1 MNNYESNFDD
11 YIKNYIDIFNIEKYK
26 NFLDNNLIVYGPCG
40 IGKYSF
46 VLNLIQD
53 RSNTNLKYNKK
64 MVVTFN
70 KNDFYFRISDIH
82 YEIDVMLLGCNAK
95 LLWHEIYNH
104 IVDSFISKNQEIAYI
119 VLKNFHKINNE
130 LLDIFNTYM
139 QLDIIN
145 YTNIKYIII
154 TESINFLS
162 DNIFNRYKL
171 INLERPTKSSYVKI
185 LGYKL
190 DKNDDINNI
199 TNIQDIKKK
208 SFNMESSYKFMA
220 DIYTYAKKEFLEV
233 YHKEFINTIT
243 LPTYKDLKTY
253 WEANIYYDSIYD
265 EQFNKYA
272 QEHFSNND
280 NFYYNKVARLVSMS
294 K

>member
-119 VLKNFHKINNE
+119 VLKNFHKIN
-130 LLDIFNTYM
+130 
-139 QLDIIN
+139 
-145 YTNIKYIII
+145 
-154 TESINFLS
+154 
-162 DNIFNRYKL
+162 
-171 INLERPTKSSYVKI
+171 KI
-185 LGYKL
+185 
-190 DKNDDINNI
+190 
-199 TNIQDIKKK
+199 
-208 SFNMESSYKFMA
+208 S
-220 DIYTYAKKEFLEV
+220 
-233 YHKEFINTIT
+233 
-243 LPTYKDLKTY
+243 
-253 WEANIYYDSIYD
+253 
-265 EQFNKYA
+265 
-272 QEHFSNND
+272 
-280 NFYYNKVARLVSMS
+280 
-294 K
+294 

>member
-208 SFNMESSYKFMA
+208 SFNMESSYKFKNL
-220 DIYTYAKKEFLEV
+220 DINK
-233 YHKEFINTIT
+233 
-243 LPTYKDLKTY
+243 
-253 WEANIYYDSIYD
+253 NI
-265 EQFNKYA
+265 A
-272 QEHFSNND
+272 QEIID
-280 NFYYNKVARLVSMS
+280 LIKNKKDFGFLKLRELLYEICIIEVNVEILIFNII
-294 K
+294 KE

>member
-104 IVDSFISKNQEIAYI
+104 IVDSFISKNQQEQWEMSWENSIRMEIQH
-119 VLKNFHKINNE
+119 V
-130 LLDIFNTYM
+130 M
-139 QLDIIN
+139 
-145 YTNIKYIII
+145 
-154 TESINFLS
+154 
-162 DNIFNRYKL
+162 KL
-171 INLERPTKSSYVKI
+171 WL
-185 LGYKL
+185 
-190 DKNDDINNI
+190 
-199 TNIQDIKKK
+199 
-208 SFNMESSYKFMA
+208 
-220 DIYTYAKKEFLEV
+220 
-233 YHKEFINTIT
+233 
-243 LPTYKDLKTY
+243 
-253 WEANIYYDSIYD
+253 
-265 EQFNKYA
+265 
-272 QEHFSNND
+272 
-280 NFYYNKVARLVSMS
+280 
-294 K
+294 